1 MISSTCLMFV
11 IYAHFSYLTMCK
23 KCRLW
28 SFIDFLPVYLHV
40 YSGNVYCSFDFKRKV
55 LIYNHKNVQ
64 KIDIGMLSKACN
76 AQAIHIRTCLYKI
89 IVFKKADIFLFQAG
103 NLLSLNHSYFSE
115 ILKFE
120 LVSEQFYIEIRLIR
134 VDLNI
139 ISRMFICF
147 IILSLQTNLQNN
159 SSHQII
165 CPRSF
170 PVTSVVVPLSYLLS
184 S

>member
-1 MISSTCLMFV
+1 MNSSTCLMFV

-103 NLLSLNHSYFSE
+103 NLLSLNHSYFPE
-115 ILKFE
+115 IFE
-120 LVSEQFYIEIRLIR
+120 IWTGFWTILYWR

-147 IILSLQTNLQNN
+147 IILSLQTNLQNI